1 MKSLS
6 KLFAATLSLAI
17 LVIACAPGAP
27 AGSSDEAAAPATAAT
42 SAAASSAGAASL
54 IDADKV
60 ASGPSGAVASVDAYA
75 TRVGVEVLQKGGN
88 AMDAAIAV
96 GFALAVT
103 HPAAGNIGGG
113 GFMTIYIADE
123 DRYTT
128 FDFREKAPLA
138 ATPDMYLLE
147 DGTEDRRG
155 GHAGWTAVGVPGTVA
170 GFALVHEEL
179 GSLPWNEIVDPAV
192 ALARDG
198 IELGPYLASSLE
210 RSGRSFEPY
219 PASTKAFT
227 KPDGTAYAEGET
239 LVQPD
244 LAWSLQ
250 QIADGGAPAFY
261 EGEIAERLTAAMAA
275 NGGLITMQDLAAY
288 EAKERTPIRGQ
299 YRGYDIIS
307 MPPPSSGGVA
317 LVEMLNILESFDLSQ
332 HGPTDP
338 ATVHLMIEAMRQG
351 YLDRATFLGDPDFV
365 DVPVDRLTSK
375 DYATEKAALIAMD
388 QVRSSEELGAAIL
401 TPPESPETTHYSVV
415 DAAGNVVSTTYT
427 LEQGYG
433 SKAMA
438 PGTGFLL
445 NNEMGDFNTWPGMT
459 WGSNIGTDANLIAPG
474 KRMLSSMTPTIVAR
488 DGRPIMAI
496 GSPGGK
502 TIINT
507 VLRLVVNVV
516 DFDMGLEEAVA
527 GPRLHHQWMPD
538 RVTLEEGFP
547 QQTFDA
553 LMSMGHNLSERRGI
567 QGDAH
572 SVYILPDGTR
582 LAVAD
587 PRRNGAAAAY

>member
-1 MKSLS
+1 MKSIS
-6 KLFAATLSLAI
+6 KLFAVALPLLLA
-17 LVIACAPGAP
+17 VVACAPESSP
-27 AGSSDEAAAPATAAT
+27 AETAAPVAVETPAEFGQVVT
-42 SAAASSAGAASL
+42 GA
-54 IDADKV
+54 
-60 ASGPSGAVASVDAYA
+60 SGAVASIDGYA
-75 TRVGVEVLQKGGN
+75 TRAGIDVLREGGN
-88 AMDAAIAV
+88 AIDAAIAV

-170 GFALVHEEL
+170 GFAAVHERL
-179 GSLPWNEIVDPAV
+179 GSMPWERLVEPAV
-192 ALARDG
+192 GLARDG
-198 IELGPYLASSLE
+198 IELGPYLASSLA
-210 RSGRSFEPY
+210 RSARSFEPY
-219 PASTKAFT
+219 PASLEAFLRA
-227 KPDGTAYAEGET
+227 DGSPYDEGDT
-239 LVQPD
+239 WVQAD

-250 QIADGGAPAFY
+250 QIADHGAEAFY
-261 EGEIAERLTAAMAA
+261 KGEIAQRLTAAMAE
-275 NGGLITMQDLAAY
+275 NGGLITMDDLAAY
-288 EAKERTPIRGQ
+288 EPKEREPIRGQ

-317 LVEMLNILESFDLSQ
+317 LVEMLNILETFELGGYDPV
-332 HGPTDP
+332 GPET
-338 ATVHLMIEAMRQG
+338 THIMIEAMRQG
-351 YLDRATFLGDPDFV
+351 YLDRATHLGDPDFV
-365 DVPVDRLTSK
+365 EVPVQWLTSK
-375 DYATEKAALIAMD
+375 DYAAEKAALISAGE
-388 QVRSSEELGAAIL
+388 VRSSEELGAAIL

-427 LEQGYG
+427 LEQGFG

-445 NNEMGDFNTWPGMT
+445 NNEMGDFNTWPGVT
-459 WGSNIGTDANLIAPG
+459 WGSNIGTDPNLIAPG

-488 DGRPIMAI
+488 DGKPIMAV

-507 VLRLVVNVV
+507 VLRVVVNVI
-516 DFDMGLEEAVA
+516 DFEMALEDAVA
-527 GPRLHHQWMPD
+527 SPRVHHQWMPD
-538 RVTLEEGFP
+538 RISMEEGFP
-547 QQTFDA
+547 QQTVDA
-553 LMSMGHNLSERRGI
+553 LMAMGHNVSGRRGI

-572 SVYILPDGTR
+572 SIFILPDGRR